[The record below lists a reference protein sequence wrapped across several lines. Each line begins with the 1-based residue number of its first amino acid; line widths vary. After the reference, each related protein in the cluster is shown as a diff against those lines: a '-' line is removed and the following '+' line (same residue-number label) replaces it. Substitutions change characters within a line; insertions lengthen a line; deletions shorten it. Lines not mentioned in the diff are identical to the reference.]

1 MNVIKLS
8 APATRGF
15 WEIPVLFEDGHLL
28 ALDKPA
34 GLPVSP
40 DRQDLQQPNLV
51 QLLHAGVA
59 AAKPWATARGLSYLS
74 PVHRLDAETTG
85 LLVFAKSKAVL
96 VALANW
102 FGSQPAGI
110 SFIALVAGVPAA
122 AEFEVNAKI
131 APHPLRPD
139 EMVIDSKRGKKSRTQ
154 FKVVEGFSR
163 HAAVECR
170 PSVGRPHQIRV
181 HLKYA
186 GHPLVGDG
194 AYGGKPLWLSRL
206 KPDFRLKPGREERPL
221 LARAALHAQ
230 RLELPHPVTQRPLV
244 ITAPV
249 PKDLRVALRYLREF
263 TGGAPAPTPAD

>member
-1 MNVIKLS
+1 
-8 APATRGF
+8 
-15 WEIPVLFEDGHLL
+15 
-28 ALDKPA
+28 
-34 GLPVSP
+34 
-40 DRQDLQQPNLV
+40 
-51 QLLHAGVA
+51 
-59 AAKPWATARGLSYLS
+59 LSYLS